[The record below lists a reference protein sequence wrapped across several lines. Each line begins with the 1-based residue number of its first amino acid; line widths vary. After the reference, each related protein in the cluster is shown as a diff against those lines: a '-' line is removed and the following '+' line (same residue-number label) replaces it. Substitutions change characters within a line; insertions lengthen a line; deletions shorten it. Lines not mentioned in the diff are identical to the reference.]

1 MRLTSK
7 HITGVTIALMVLV
20 TAWTLVY
27 RPLTSSA
34 KDYTLP
40 NDNFDSAT
48 LQQIQTDL
56 QQYQVSQN
64 PQDHEVYTVTGGIGV
79 ANPRILRWGSDGNM
93 NFGLN
98 GSPGEMYQIREL
110 GQNPML
116 WKQEIPHGK
125 LDPQT
130 KKGVTFTSKPVHWI
144 AHYTATGQVYYKLDD
159 PSQGPQYFF
168 QKENTYIYVTS
179 FPNDVFPVGLMNHLV
194 PVGNP
199 VTK

>member
-1 MRLTSK
+1 MRLAPK
-7 HITGVTIALMVLV
+7 HIGWVTVAMMVLV
-20 TAWTLVY
+20 MACTLLY
-27 RPLTSSA
+27 RPSTSIA

-40 NDNFDSAT
+40 NDNFDNAT
-48 LQQIQTDL
+48 MQQIQADL
-56 QQYQVSQN
+56 QQYDVSQN
-64 PQDHEVYTVTGGIGV
+64 PQDHEVYTVTGGLGV

-98 GSPGEMYQIREL
+98 GSPGTMYQIREM
-110 GQNPML
+110 GQNPLL
-116 WKQEIPHGK
+116 WKQETPHGK
-125 LDPQT
+125 LAPQT
-130 KKGVTFTSKPVHWI
+130 KKGGTFTYKPVQWI

-168 QKENTYIYVTS
+168 QKGNTYIYVSS

-199 VTK
+199 IKK